1 MMIFIN
7 SVYKEEVFPRAYA
20 EGFIKLLNP
29 VAPHISEEIWEML
42 GHNGTMAY
50 EPWPVYDDSKIVE
63 DTKDIA
69 VQVNGK
75 VRATI
80 TISVD
85 EDEESIKEK
94 ALNVENVKRHTDD
107 KEIVKVI
114 VIKGKIVNIVVK

>member
-1 MMIFIN
+1 MNFEII
-7 SVYKEEVFPRAYA
+7 EETGRIDKV
-20 EGFIKLLNP
+20 
-29 VAPHISEEIWEML
+29 ISQL
-42 GHNGTMAY
+42 TDASR
-50 EPWPVYDDSKIVE
+50 SKIQKSI
-63 DTKDIA
+63 KDHK

-94 ALNVENVKRHTDD
+94 ALSAENVKRHTDG

>member
-1 MMIFIN
+1 
-7 SVYKEEVFPRAYA
+7 
-20 EGFIKLLNP
+20 
-29 VAPHISEEIWEML
+29 ML

-85 EDEESIKEK
+85 EDEESIKKK
-94 ALNVENVKRHTDD
+94 ALDAENVKRHTDG